1 MITATYGGHGVLEGW
16 GFDDSMTDCVNNMT
30 AIFFVIREACST
42 LLYILCNRSG
52 GALGF
57 GGAGVFT
64 GDDSNATTGNFVGSP
79 PPSSVRMND
88 SIDSSIIIAPDSPMH
103 AVLQLAKKVARTDC
117 NVLVTGES
125 GTGKEVVV
133 RALHRWSNR
142 DSGPL
147 VPVNCGAIPEQ
158 LLESELFGHVR
169 GAFTGADRTRVGRF
183 ELADGGTIFLDEIGD
198 LPQLLQVKLLRVIQD
213 RCVEPLGAP
222 RPKPVDFRLVAA
234 TNAPLEDA
242 VKNKSFRE
250 DLYFR
255 LNVLRLHL
263 PALRE
268 RPMDI
273 PPLVDH
279 FVGMYNERF
288 MTTVSG
294 FSSGAIDILC
304 TLRWAGNVRELENF
318 IQGLMVVCVDGE
330 IAESDI
336 RARLDDLAQSGRT
349 GLYRGDD
356 DGESLS
362 SGELEFPE
370 EGIDLTARVEAIERR
385 LIQEAIRRSDGNK
398 SKAARLLGLN
408 RTTLVEK
415 LKRMQS

>member
-1 MITATYGGHGVLEGW
+1 
-16 GFDDSMTDCVNNMT
+16 
-30 AIFFVIREACST
+30 
-42 LLYILCNRSG
+42 
-52 GALGF
+52 
-57 GGAGVFT
+57 
-64 GDDSNATTGNFVGSP
+64 
-79 PPSSVRMND
+79 MND
-88 SIDSSIIIAPDSPMH
+88 SIDSSIILAPNSPMH
-103 AVLQLAKKVARTDC
+103 EVLQLAKKVSRTDC

-133 RALHRWSNR
+133 RALHRWSGRNT
-142 DSGPL
+142 GPL

-213 RCVEPLGAP
+213 RTVEPLGAP

-268 RPMDI
+268 RTMDI
-273 PPLVDH
+273 PPLVEY
-279 FVGMYNERF
+279 FVNMYNERF

-294 FSSGAIDILC
+294 FSGSAMEL
-304 TLRWAGNVRELENF
+304 LSKLQWAGNVRELENF
-318 IQGLMVVCVDGE
+318 VQGLMVVCVDGE
-330 IAESDI
+330 ISVSDVQ
-336 RARLDDLAQSGRT
+336 ARLDEFQQSGRT
-349 GLYRGDD
+349 GLYRGEDPE
-356 DGESLS
+356 ESLS
-362 SGELEFPE
+362 ANELEFPD
-370 EGIDLTARVEAIERR
+370 EGIDLTARMEAVERR
-385 LIQEAIRRSDGNK
+385 LIQEAIRRSGGNK

-415 LKRMQS
+415 LKRMQL